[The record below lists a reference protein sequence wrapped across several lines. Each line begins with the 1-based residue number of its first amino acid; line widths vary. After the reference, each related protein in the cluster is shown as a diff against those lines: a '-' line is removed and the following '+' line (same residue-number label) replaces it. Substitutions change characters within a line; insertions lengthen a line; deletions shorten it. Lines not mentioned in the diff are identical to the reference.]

1 MAKIDLGVFPVN
13 ENEAFVGTAGYGAEA
28 QTWAEV
34 AQMETIS
41 ISIDT
46 GVEEWNPM
54 EMHGWRDAM
63 ATAKSLEIELTGKRC
78 IGDAGNDYLAS
89 KKFAL
94 GTAAYVPFKYVMP
107 DGEVLILSKNV
118 AQVESLG
125 GDTTGVQGLSV
136 KLISACVPTF
146 EEAEQA

>member
-1 MAKIDLGVFPVN
+1 MAKIELGVFPVN
-13 ENEAFVGTAGYGAEA
+13 ENEFFVDIAGYGAEA
-28 QTWAEV
+28 PNWVPV

-46 GVEEWNPM
+46 GTEEWNPM

-63 ATAKSLEIELTGKRC
+63 ATSKGLEVDTTGKRC

-94 GTAAYVPFKYVMP
+94 GADAYVRYKYVMP
-107 DGEVLILSKNV
+107 DGESLIMDKNV

-146 EEAEQA
+146 ETEQA